1 VAGEAGIAAEELK
14 RCCAAAYELDIVS
27 ALLGESYHPGGLG
40 LTRRLASVV
49 GLNPGMRVAEMA
61 SGPGTTAMALA
72 EEFGVRVT
80 GLELGAGSA
89 TRAAEAA
96 RTRGMTGRVSFVV
109 ADAEAVPLADGS
121 VDALFCE
128 CAFCTFPD
136 KAQGAR
142 EMARVLVSGGRV
154 GIADVVIE
162 AGALPPELSGAA
174 AWIACLGGALPA
186 SGYEAILRSAGL
198 RLVAAENHG
207 EALVAMIDSVEARL
221 LALVLA
227 GLPAVMTIDA
237 RQVREVAEVA
247 RQSVAEGAAGYA
259 LLVAEKTA
267 PD

>member
-1 VAGEAGIAAEELK
+1 MAGETGIAADELK
-14 RCCAAAYELDIVS
+14 RCCAAAYQLDIVS
-27 ALLGESYHPGGLG
+27 ALLGECYHPGGLA
-40 LTRRLASVV
+40 LTRRLASAV
-49 GLNPGMRVAEMA
+49 GLRAGMRVAEMA
-61 SGPGTTAMALA
+61 SGPGTTALALA

-96 RTRGMTGRVSFVV
+96 RARGLSERVSFVV

-142 EMARVLVSGGRV
+142 EMARVLVPGGRV

-186 SGYEAILRSAGL
+186 SGYEAILAAAGL
-198 RLVAAENHG
+198 RLITSETHG
-207 EALVAMIDSVEARL
+207 GALVAMIDSVEARL
-221 LALVLA
+221 LALILA
-227 GLPAVMTIDA
+227 GLPEVIAIDA
-237 RQVREVAEVA
+237 RQVREVAHMA
-247 RQSVAEGAAGYA
+247 RRAVAEGAAGYS
-259 LLVAEKTA
+259 LMVAEKTA

>member
-1 VAGEAGIAAEELK
+1 MPS
-14 RCCAAAYELDIVS
+14 S
-27 ALLGESYHPGGLG
+27 ANARSAPSP
-40 LTRRLASVV
+40 TRRR
-49 GLNPGMRVAEMA
+49 GHGRWPGCWSRAGGSE
-61 SGPGTTAMALA
+61 SRTSSLRPGHC
-72 EEFGVRVT
+72 
-80 GLELGAGSA
+80 
-89 TRAAEAA
+89 
-96 RTRGMTGRVSFVV
+96 
-109 ADAEAVPLADGS
+109 PLS
-121 VDALFCE
+121 
-128 CAFCTFPD
+128 
-136 KAQGAR
+136 
-142 EMARVLVSGGRV
+142 LV
-154 GIADVVIE
+154 
-162 AGALPPELSGAA
+162 SGAA

-247 RQSVAEGAAGYA
+247 RRAVAGGAAGYA